1 MDHPRAD
8 VPVLE
13 RPGRRRI
20 VAVTGVVLAGA
31 AALGSALCRPGNGSI
46 PEGPAWAQD
55 GRVTA
60 EVLNGS
66 GRPGLARQVTRLL
79 RQRDVDVIY
88 FGTASAETDSTRI
101 LVRRGD
107 LVRGHQAARAL
118 GQGLVSAAPDT
129 LLRVDVTILLGRD
142 YRPPAGAPPF

>member
-1 MDHPRAD
+1 M
-8 VPVLE
+8 
-13 RPGRRRI
+13 
-20 VAVTGVVLAGA
+20 TGVVLAGA
-31 AALGSALCRPGNGSI
+31 AALGWALFRPGNPSI
-46 PEGPAWAQD
+46 PEAPAWAQD

-66 GRPGLARQVTRLL
+66 GRPGLARQVTRFL

-88 FGTASAETDSTRI
+88 FGTANAETDSTRI

-107 LVRGHQAARAL
+107 LVRGHQTARAL
-118 GQGLVSAAPDT
+118 GQGLVTAAPDT

-142 YRPPAGAPPF
+142 YRSPAGAPPF

>member
-1 MDHPRAD
+1 M
-8 VPVLE
+8 
-13 RPGRRRI
+13 
-20 VAVTGVVLAGA
+20 TGVVLAGV
-31 AALGSALCRPGNGSI
+31 AALGAAMCRPGNGST
-46 PEGPAWAQD
+46 PEAPAWAPD

-66 GRPGLARQVTRLL
+66 GRPGLARQVTRFL
-79 RQRDVDVIY
+79 RQRDVDVLY
-88 FGTASAETDSTRI
+88 FGTAAAETDSTRI

-107 LVRGHQAARAL
+107 LVRGHRAARAL

-142 YRPPAGAPPF
+142 YRPPAGALPF